1 MTRPIRTLEDFRD
14 TDRAIHAYCS
24 HYWVCSHD
32 AQLRLDILAVHL
44 GWTFDFYSGRD
55 YLAGRLRCSICGWY
69 QPTFALG
76 HAGKRPEFSGS
87 HGAGVAAISTE
98 ELIAIQRTREANMA
112 AEMPWVGVRKGGRRF
127 GR

>member
-32 AQLRLDILAVHL
+32 AQLRLEILAVHL
-44 GWTFDFYSGRD
+44 GWAFDFYSGRD
-55 YLAGRLRCSICGWY
+55 YLAGRLRCSTCGWY
-69 QPTFALG
+69 HPTFALG

-87 HGAGVAAISTE
+87 HGAGVVVLATE
-98 ELIAIQRTREANMA
+98 ELVAMQRAREVNIAG
-112 AEMPWVGVRKGGRRF
+112 EMPWVGVRKGGRKF